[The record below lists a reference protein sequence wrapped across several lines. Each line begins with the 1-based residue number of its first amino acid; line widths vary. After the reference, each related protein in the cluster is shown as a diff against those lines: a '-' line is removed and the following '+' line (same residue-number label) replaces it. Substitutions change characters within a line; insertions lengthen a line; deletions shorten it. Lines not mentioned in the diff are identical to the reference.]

1 MRKLRAARRLRANP
15 PQYTHGVS
23 RARKASAQEASRNA
37 GMSEECAAVLARIR
51 SAQDGGAGHC
61 GTYASALLEFQAGAK
76 TGHYIWWI
84 WPSLRGVRST
94 SRPEYELPSF
104 ACARA
109 YLQDATLRGRLLEIT
124 AAAVA
129 HLEAGVPRE
138 VLFGAMHR
146 YDAPKFVEAMTLF
159 SAAAAC
165 EGLAGPFSALVAGCA
180 QREARRTAPRLPSL
194 ACRPRPRA
202 RWKRTRFAMTP
213 RGRRR
218 GCTCA
223 WRAGGG
229 RWRPRWRSSE
239 RAATGWRS
247 SPRRR
252 ARPLRCCLFVARR
265 GTTRPAGASTG
276 LSPGSRR
283 FRAAPSPA
291 PRGEEARR
299 RVVLLFVYPP
309 QRLPLFT
316 QR

>member
-1 MRKLRAARRLRANP
+1 VRKLRAARRLRANP

-51 SAQDGGAGHC
+51 SAQDGGAGHG

-165 EGLAGPFSALVAGCA
+165 EGLAGPFSALVAGLCA
-180 QREARRTAPRLPSL
+180 TGSAPHGPTLALIGLPPAPAGALETYALRYDTAWAAPRLHV
-194 ACRPRPRA
+194 RV
-202 RWKRTRFAMTP
+202 
-213 RGRRR
+213 
-218 GCTCA
+218 
-223 WRAGGG
+223 AGG
-229 RWRPRWRSSE
+229 WRPLE
-239 RAATGWRS
+239 AAVAFQREGGHWLAELSAPPGAPVAVLPFCGSAWDHAPGGGEYRLEPGVSALSCGTLS
-247 SPRRR
+247 
-252 ARPLRCCLFVARR
+252 RPE
-265 GTTRPAGASTG
+265 G
-276 LSPGSRR
+276 
-283 FRAAPSPA
+283 
-291 PRGEEARR
+291 
-299 RVVLLFVYPP
+299 
-309 QRLPLFT
+309 
-316 QR
+316 